1 MRVGKADQQVIWQG
15 GKPHG
20 QQFVGLGI
28 ETFARVGCVVTS
40 VAMALRLLGAK
51 AGAMP
56 LEVQNKGLMKGGV
69 WAKNSSAC
77 SVRALI
83 DSQGSI
89 ISGQDFPGPGQHSAP
104 DAVLRIV
111 EKTIESG
118 GVCLLHVDHDSAIPG
133 GDQIGDHWIVAY
145 AFDADHVYCA
155 DPATARNE
163 RLRRGDLSGI
173 VMWGKK
179 QRAYSARRVVSVFVR

>member
-1 MRVGKADQQVIWQG
+1 MRIGEADQRPIWQG

-40 VAMALRLLGAK
+40 VAIALRLLGAR

-56 LEVQNKGLMKGGV
+56 IEVQNRGLAAGGV

-77 SVRALI
+77 SVRGLI
-83 DSQGSI
+83 DAQRDL
-89 ISGQDFPGPGQHSAP
+89 ISGQDFPGPGQHAAADSI
-104 DAVLRIV
+104 LRIV
-111 EKTIESG
+111 EATLKAG
-118 GVCLLHVDHDSAIPG
+118 GVCLLHVDHDSDRG
-133 GDQIGDHWIVAY
+133 GDILGDHWVVAY
-145 AFDADHVYCA
+145 AIEDGFLFCS

-163 RLRRGDLSGI
+163 KLRLPDLTGDVL
-173 VMWGKK
+173 WGKK
-179 QRAYSARRVVSVFVR
+179 KRLYQARRVVSVHLR